1 MAQCAS
7 VRNNLILFILYQM
20 LKTLSQQGK
29 ALGKAELST
38 LACPKRLKLTAL
50 TYLSC

>member
-1 MAQCAS
+1 MAQYAR
-7 VRNNLILFILYQM
+7 VRNNLFVLYQM

-38 LACPKRLKLTAL
+38 LASPSRLKLTAL
-50 TYLSC
+50 THLGC